1 MLTPDGVPGISLT
14 NMMNSKGARTEPCGS
29 PSMEHNLLSYV
40 FPFSVILMLLFDRK
54 LLIRSMR
61 KFPDT
66 PLLFNLTTRPSTHT
80 ESKALEKSIKRIT
93 AFSLL
98 RFASLSLER
107 SL

>member
-40 FPFSVILMLLFDRK
+40 FPFSLILMLLFDRK
-54 LLIRSMR
+54 LFRSRR

-80 ESKALEKSIKRIT
+80 ESKALEKSIKRMT
-93 AFSLL
+93 AFILF